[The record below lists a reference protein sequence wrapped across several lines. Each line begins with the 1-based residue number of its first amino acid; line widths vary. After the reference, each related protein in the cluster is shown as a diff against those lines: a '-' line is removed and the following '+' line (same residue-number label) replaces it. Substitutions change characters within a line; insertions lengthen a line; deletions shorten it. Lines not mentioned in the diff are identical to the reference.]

1 MSRLQVVWFDR
12 SFKSFLVILFCVS
25 LVLPARAANF
35 TLEQV
40 MSSPFPSGLVAAS
53 HADRVAWVFTVRGV
67 RNVWVA
73 DGPEFAARQITHY
86 SADDGLPIAT
96 LRITS
101 DGRTVVYA
109 RGSEANEAGRVADP
123 TSTVSSRKQQVW
135 AVDIDGGQPRL
146 LGDMGCVEEDCE
158 DIQLSPDGK
167 FATWAAKKQLWIAPV
182 SSVTAAH
189 QLTDLAGDNL
199 SPKWSPDGRQ
209 IVFVSKR
216 NDHSFIAVYEFG
228 KDSVHYLAPA
238 ADRDILP
245 RWSLDGKRII
255 FVRTPGVEQKMP
267 LIPIRTIPW
276 SIWIGDAKTG
286 EARQIWH
293 SGTQPNDSFPELTA
307 NGSFKYGANDRILF
321 ASEQDGRNHLY
332 SMSAAGGAPVLLT
345 PGQFDVE
352 DAVLTA
358 DSRAVIFTSNQDDI
372 DRRHIWRV
380 PLEGGTAQPVTKGAT
395 IEWDPV
401 ETGEGQNLL
410 CLGSS
415 ATSPAMPYRITQ
427 QGRTVLA
434 SASLPADFPSK
445 QLVVPK
451 QVVFKSEDGFEIH
464 GQLFVPN
471 DRSGPGPA
479 LIFMHGG
486 PIRQM
491 LLGFHYMYYYHN
503 AYAMNQYLA
512 SLGYVVLSVN
522 YRLGIMYGR
531 AFREP
536 ANASWRGASEYKD
549 IVAAAKFLR
558 TLPAVD
564 AGKIGLWGGSYG
576 GYLTALGLAR
586 NSDLFAAG
594 SDMHGVHD
602 WSDFL
607 PRWENRPGAP
617 DATEAAK
624 LAFESSPNAS
634 VSHWK
639 SPVLLIHGDDD
650 RNVPFSQTVDLAQRL
665 RENHVEFEELIFPDE
680 IHDFLLWRN
689 WIRAYGATADFFDR
703 KLKGSG
709 SHARQGQ

>member
-1 MSRLQVVWFDR
+1 MSRLQAAWVHRTFEASV
-12 SFKSFLVILFCVS
+12 LLILFSIS
-25 LVLPARAANF
+25 LVTDARAANF

-40 MSSPFPSGLVAAS
+40 MSSPFPSGLVSAL
-53 HADRVAWVFTVRGV
+53 HADRVAWVFTAKGV

-73 DGPEFAARQITHY
+73 DGPEFAARQVTHY
-86 SADDGLPIAT
+86 STDDGQPIAS

-109 RGSEANEAGRVADP
+109 RGSETNETGRVADP

-135 AVDIDGGQPRL
+135 AVDIDGEPPRF
-146 LGDMGCVEEDCE
+146 LGDMGCGEEDCE

-167 FATWAAKKQLWIAPV
+167 FAVWAAKKQLWIAPV
-182 SSVTAAH
+182 SAVTAAH
-189 QLTDLAGDNL
+189 QFTDLSGENL

-228 KDSVHYLAPA
+228 KDGVHYLAPA
-238 ADRDILP
+238 TDRDILP
-245 RWSLDGKRII
+245 RWSLDGRRII
-255 FVRTPGVEQKMP
+255 FIRTPGVEQKLP
-267 LIPIRTIPW
+267 LIPVRTIPW
-276 SIWIGDAKTG
+276 SIWIADAKTA
-286 EARQIWH
+286 EASQIWH
-293 SGTQPNDSFPELTA
+293 SGTQPNDSFPEPTA
-307 NGSFKYGANDRILF
+307 NGSFKYGTNDRILF

-332 SMSAAGGAPVLLT
+332 SMPAAGGAPVLLT

-352 DAVLTA
+352 DAVLSA
-358 DSRAVIFTSNQDDI
+358 DYRTVIYTSNQDDI
-372 DRRHIWRV
+372 DRRHVWRV
-380 PLEGGTAQPVTKGAT
+380 PLEGGTPQPVTKGAT
-395 IEWDPV
+395 IEWSPV

-415 ATSPAMPYRITQ
+415 ATSPAMPYRITA
-427 QGRTVLA
+427 QGRTMLA
-434 SASLPADFPSK
+434 SASLPAAFPSK
-445 QLVVPK
+445 QLIIPK
-451 QVVFKSEDGFEIH
+451 QVVFKSEDGFDIH

-471 DRSGPGPA
+471 ERSGSGPA

-486 PIRQM
+486 PVRQM
-491 LLGFHYMYYYHN
+491 LLGFHY
-503 AYAMNQYLA
+503 
-512 SLGYVVLSVN
+512 
-522 YRLGIMYGR
+522 
-531 AFREP
+531 
-536 ANASWRGASEYKD
+536 
-549 IVAAAKFLR
+549 
-558 TLPAVD
+558 
-564 AGKIGLWGGSYG
+564 

-602 WSDFL
+602 WSEFL
-607 PRWENRPGAP
+607 PHWENRPGAP
-617 DATEAAK
+617 DAAEAAK
-624 LAFESSPNAS
+624 LAFESSPDAS

-650 RNVPFSQTVDLAQRL
+650 RNVPFSQTADLAQRL

-709 SHARQGQ
+709 SHVQ

>member
-1 MSRLQVVWFDR
+1 MSRLQAAWVHRTFEASV
-12 SFKSFLVILFCVS
+12 LLILFSIS
-25 LVLPARAANF
+25 LVTDARAANF

-40 MSSPFPSGLVAAS
+40 MSSPFPSGLVSAL
-53 HADRVAWVFTVRGV
+53 HADRVAWVFTAKGV

-73 DGPEFAARQITHY
+73 DGPEFAARQVTHY
-86 SADDGLPIAT
+86 STDDGQPIAS

-109 RGSEANEAGRVADP
+109 RGSETNETGRVADP

-135 AVDIDGGQPRL
+135 AVDIDGEPPRF
-146 LGDMGCVEEDCE
+146 LGDMGCGEEDCE

-167 FATWAAKKQLWIAPV
+167 FAVWAAKKQLWIAPV
-182 SSVTAAH
+182 SAVTAAH
-189 QLTDLAGDNL
+189 QFTDLSGENL

-238 ADRDILP
+238 TDRDILP
-245 RWSLDGKRII
+245 RWSLDGRRII
-255 FVRTPGVEQKMP
+255 FIRTPGVEQKLP
-267 LIPIRTIPW
+267 LIPVRTIPW
-276 SIWIGDAKTG
+276 SIWIADAKTA

-293 SGTQPNDSFPELTA
+293 SGTQPNDSFPEPTA
-307 NGSFKYGANDRILF
+307 NGSFKYGTNDRILF

-332 SMSAAGGAPVLLT
+332 SMPAAGGAPVLLT

-352 DAVLTA
+352 DAVLSA
-358 DSRAVIFTSNQDDI
+358 DYRTVIYTSNQNDI
-372 DRRHIWRV
+372 DRRHVWRV
-380 PLEGGTAQPVTKGAT
+380 PLEGGTPQPVTKGAT
-395 IEWDPV
+395 IEWSPV
-401 ETGEGQNLL
+401 ETGEGQNNLL

-415 ATSPAMPYRITQ
+415 ATSPAMPYRITA
-427 QGRTVLA
+427 QGRTMLA

-445 QLVVPK
+445 QLIIPK
-451 QVVFKSEDGFEIH
+451 QVVFKSEDGFDIH

-471 DRSGPGPA
+471 EKSRSGPA

-486 PIRQM
+486 PVRQM

-558 TLPAVD
+558 TLPVVD
-564 AGKIGLWGGSYG
+564 AAKIGLWGGSYG

-602 WSDFL
+602 WSEFL
-607 PRWENRPGAP
+607 PHWENRPGAP
-617 DATEAAK
+617 DAAEAAK
-624 LAFESSPNAS
+624 LAFESSPDAS

-650 RNVPFSQTVDLAQRL
+650 RNVPFSQTADLAQRL

-709 SHARQGQ
+709 SHVQ